1 MRLLVL
7 GGTGEA
13 RELAARADGFEVIT
27 SLAGRVQNPVLPVG
41 EVRVGGFGGVEGLA
55 NWLQDNDIGAV
66 VDATHPF
73 AANISENA
81 AAACREVGLS
91 QLVLRRAA
99 WTAGPLDR
107 WIHVPSLA
115 EAAGQLPGDR
125 VFLAIGRQG
134 VHHFAGD
141 ESRWFLIRAIDPPD
155 GEIPPQHELLL
166 RRGPFT
172 LKDDLELMRSYAI
185 DAVVSK
191 NSGGDLAEAKLEAA
205 RILGI
210 PVVMVDRP
218 PLPAGVHVADSV
230 DAALAWLA
238 ATRELE
244 QFPG

>member
-1 MRLLVL
+1 MDRDEVKLLVL

-27 SLAGRVQNPVLPVG
+27 SLAGRVQNPVMPVG
-41 EVRVGGFGGVEGLA
+41 EVRVGGFGGVDGLA
-55 NWLQDNDIGAV
+55 NWLQDNGIGAV

-73 AANISENA
+73 AAIITENA
-81 AAACREVGLS
+81 AAACGQVGVPHV
-91 QLVLRRAA
+91 VLRRPG
-99 WTAGPLDR
+99 WSAGPLDR

-115 EAAGQLPGDR
+115 QAAAELPGER

-155 GEIPPQHELLL
+155 GAMPQRHELLL

-172 LKDDLELMRSYAI
+172 LDDDLDLMRRYGI

-218 PLPAGVHVADSV
+218 PLPAGVQVVGSV

-238 ATRELE
+238 DLT
-244 QFPG
+244 G